1 MLFSFPPLSTVPPL
15 RQPGKAKTIVTL
27 VHSLSSWTLEFSG
40 LTTYTKGIEVRAH
53 SLGLDRRLTCMV
65 DEQQALQ
72 QLSLRELM
80 PRAEKLLPNG
90 LRVQIGGY
98 KHHSQA
104 RLLLGHLCLQ

>member
-1 MLFSFPPLSTVPPL
+1 
-15 RQPGKAKTIVTL
+15 
-27 VHSLSSWTLEFSG
+27 
-40 LTTYTKGIEVRAH
+40 
-53 SLGLDRRLTCMV
+53 MV
-65 DEQQALQ
+65 DEQQALH

-90 LRVQIGGY
+90 LRVQVGDY